1 MRLLIASQ
9 IASAALAELQAHH
22 DVRIAIGAGEA
33 ELADAA
39 ADREAIVFRS
49 GVTIGPGALLAPDL
63 RLLVRA
69 GSGLDNLDLALVRER
84 GIRLVRIPGPGAQAV
99 AELTFGLML
108 ALARSIVLADR
119 HLRDAHWS
127 KSELV
132 GYNLRG
138 KTLGIVGLG
147 SIGSRVA
154 ALGSAWGMQP
164 VGVVEHPSDAR
175 ARDFAAAGIRLA
187 TLDGVLAEGDFI
199 TVHVPLSP
207 ATRGLIGAAE
217 LALVKPGAYLVN
229 IARGG
234 VVDEAALAEALRPGG
249 HLRGAALDVHVAE
262 GEGKRS
268 PLADFPNVVLTPHIG
283 AQTVDAQEEIGREVV
298 AIIDAA
304 AGSSGTAPPPAVDA
318 PVGAS
323 RDG

>member
-1 MRLLIASQ
+1 MRILIASQ
-9 IASAALAELQAHH
+9 ISPASLHELQTHH

-33 ELADAA
+33 ELAAAA

-49 GVTIGPGALLAPDL
+49 GVTIGPAALQAPDL

-99 AELTFGLML
+99 AELTFGLMI

-119 HLRDAHWS
+119 HLRDAHWV

-138 KTLGIVGLG
+138 KTLGIIGLG
-147 SIGSRVA
+147 SIGTRVA
-154 ALGSAWGMQP
+154 ALGSAWGMHP
-164 VGVVEHPSDAR
+164 IGVVEHPTDDR
-175 ARDFAAAGIRLA
+175 ARRFADLGIRLA
-187 TLDGVLAEGDFI
+187 TLETVMAEADFI
-199 TVHVPLSP
+199 TVHVPLSS
-207 ATRGLIGAAE
+207 ATRGLIGAPE

-234 VVDEAALAEALRPGG
+234 VVDESALADALRPGG
-249 HLRGAALDVHVAE
+249 PLRGAGLNVHVAE

-298 AIIDAA
+298 AIIEAA
-304 AGSSGTAPPPAVDA
+304 ASASGTDARPMVDA
-318 PVGAS
+318 SAGGS
-323 RDG
+323 HE